1 MSRTYND
8 YYFEKLDILDTL
20 EKLDMS
26 VRFLDKWIDEPEGL
40 ENARYILEKN
50 ANRKF
55 NWFDTNMIRELLEEE
70 VRWHINN
77 GVILENF

>member
-8 YYFEKLDILDTL
+8 YYFEKLDILATL

-26 VRFLDKWIDEPEGL
+26 VRFLDKWVDEPEGL

-55 NWFDTNMIRELLEEE
+55 NWFDTNMVRELLEEE
-70 VRWHINN
+70 DDDI
-77 GVILENF
+77 

>member
-20 EKLDMS
+20 DKLDMS

-70 VRWHINN
+70 VR
-77 GVILENF
+77 